1 MNEPEQNARLLDVG
15 DEIDKTTNSP
25 SNTTFHS
32 FNVSMQL
39 Y

>member
-1 MNEPEQNARLLDVG
+1 MNEPEQNARLLDVC
-15 DEIDKTTNSP
+15 DEIDKTTSSP
-25 SNTTFHS
+25 NNTTFHS

>member
-1 MNEPEQNARLLDVG
+1 MNEPEQNAKLLDVC
-15 DEIDKTTNSP
+15 DEIDKTASSP
-25 SNTTFHS
+25 NNTTFHS

>member
-1 MNEPEQNARLLDVG
+1 MNNQEKNANLMDVCN
-15 DEIDKTTNSP
+15 EFDKTSSSP
-25 SNTTFHS
+25 NNTTFHS